1 MGKGLLANLLLA
13 ATTVA
18 YQVYSEPVSVA
29 SAAASTG
36 RAATSLA
43 VSARAR
49 AAPPDSVEL
58 LKPFVPAGYHVL
70 FTVAGDLNRD
80 ACPDRVVVLDTTA
93 VIGDSTTEEEST
105 RIRRLRRPLLL
116 LLGEPG
122 GIRYRLAA
130 RNYQVVDCA
139 DCAGAVG
146 GDPFQQVVIKR
157 GYFSVESYRGSA
169 WRWLQVTTFKY
180 NPADYH
186 WYLHRVGRDSFHV
199 SEPDKVTSSVS
210 TTRDFG
216 RIRFEQYVGDQ

>member
-1 MGKGLLANLLLA
+1 LLTSVLLAF
-13 ATTVA
+13 ATIV
-18 YQVYSEPVSVA
+18 YQVHSEPVSVA
-29 SAAASTG
+29 ATG
-36 RAATSLA
+36 AYIG
-43 VSARAR
+43 
-49 AAPPDSVEL
+49 
-58 LKPFVPAGYHVL
+58 LKPFVSAGYHVL

-80 ACPDRVVVLDTTA
+80 AWPNRVVVLDTMA
-93 VIGDSTTEEEST
+93 VVGDLTTEEEST
-105 RIRRLRRPLLL
+105 RIRHMHRPLLL

-122 GIRYRLAA
+122 STRYRLAA

-139 DCAGAVG
+139 DCAGAMG
-146 GDPFQQVVIKR
+146 GDPFQQVVIKK

-180 NPADYH
+180 NPVDHH

-216 RIRFEQYVGDQ
+216 QIRFEQ